1 MENWV
6 DIAQNI
12 LFTLGIF
19 IGLSAAYYI
28 IFKTRLKGK
37 FLSLLLAKSGF
48 FIRLLIISYSLYY
61 LIVNLPHF
69 SGKWKVLEYLGHFNH
84 FLVIVILIEIAVV
97 LLFDYLIY
105 GKKQFDV
112 PLLFKDIFKGVLY
125 LIFILYF
132 LNSVLQINITPLLT
146 TSAIFSIILG
156 LALQESLGNLFSG
169 LTLHLS
175 QPYRVGEWI
184 KCGAYEGEVIKINWR
199 ATTIRTFTDD
209 YIMIPNSNLSKA
221 EIQNYS
227 IPYQRHATYIEVPVA
242 YKHPPHRILSLL
254 REIATTTAGVLRDPE
269 PAFVLKRFT
278 PYAII
283 YKIKIWVDNFT
294 NASSIESAVLENI
307 WYRFSREGIEV
318 PYPTQNLY
326 LLKHES
332 QTQRLKKITQTLKN
346 IDFLKDL
353 SEENFE
359 YLSLCAKNQIFNKD
373 EIIVRQG
380 HPGHNFYI
388 IESGNVEV
396 TIQNERGE
404 IIFTHALFP
413 DDCFGEM
420 SLLTGEPRSATVR
433 AKTETKVLLLEKED
447 FKELLKNN
455 PELYDKISHILA
467 KRKIRTEKS
476 VKESADKEAMVLT
489 EEENQQVESLSQQ
502 ILKHIQNFFSF

>member
-1 MENWV
+1 MDLFE
-6 DIAQNI
+6 ILQNA
-12 LFTLGIF
+12 LFSLAMF
-19 IGLSAAYYI
+19 VGLSAVYYI
-28 IFKTRLKGK
+28 IFKTRIKGK
-37 FLSLLLAKSGF
+37 FLSLILAKSGF
-48 FIRLLIISYSLYY
+48 FIRLLIILYPLYY
-61 LIVNLPHF
+61 LISNLPNF
-69 SGKWKVLEYLGHFNH
+69 NEKWKVLEYLGHFNH
-84 FLVIVILIEIAVV
+84 FLAFVILIEIAAII
-97 LLFDYLIY
+97 LFDYLIY

-112 PLLFKDIFKGVLY
+112 PLLFKDIFKGILY
-125 LIFILYF
+125 LIFIMYF
-132 LNSVLQINITPLLT
+132 LNSALQINITPLLT

-156 LALQESLGNLFSG
+156 LALQDSLGNLFSG

-184 KCGAYEGEVIKINWR
+184 KCGTYEGEVIKINWR

-209 YIMIPNSNLSKA
+209 YIMIPNSNLSKS

-254 REIATTTAGVLRDPE
+254 REITTTTAGVLRDPE

-294 NASSIESAVLENI
+294 NAGSIESAVLENV
-307 WYRFSREGIEV
+307 WYRFSREGIEM

-326 LLKHES
+326 LLKPES
-332 QTQRLKKITQTLKN
+332 QTHRLKKITQSLEN

-353 SEENFE
+353 TEENFE
-359 YLSLCAKNQIFNKD
+359 YLSLCAKNQIFNKG
-373 EIIVRQG
+373 EMIVRQG

-388 IESGNVEV
+388 IETGTVEV
-396 TIQNERGE
+396 TIKNERGE
-404 IIFTHALFP
+404 ILFTHELFP
-413 DDCFGEM
+413 DECFGEM

-433 AKTETKVLLLEKED
+433 AKTETKVLVLEKED

-455 PELYDKISHILA
+455 PDLYDKISHILA
-467 KRKIRTEKS
+467 ERKIRTEKS
-476 VKESADKEAMVLT
+476 VKEHADKAAVVLT
-489 EEENQQVESLSQQ
+489 EEDNQQVESLSRQ
-502 ILKHIQNFFSF
+502 ILNHIRDFFSF